1 MLNMYPNY
9 FIILKCKIITFYA
22 RKKNL
27 QAKPI
32 FEEYYLYF
40 IQILDY
46 TT

>member
-22 RKKNL
+22 RKKL